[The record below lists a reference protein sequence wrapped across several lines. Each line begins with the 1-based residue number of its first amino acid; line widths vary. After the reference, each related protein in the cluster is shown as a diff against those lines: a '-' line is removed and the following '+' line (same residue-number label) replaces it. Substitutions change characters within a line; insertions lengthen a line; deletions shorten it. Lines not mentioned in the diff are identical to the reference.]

1 MDEKMSVTEFNTL
14 LHNTI
19 VPHTKDKLIEE
30 ISLWLIDTYEDT
42 GTNRLQ
48 SVCAYWKFFNRIRLL
63 LASDVECLTETSPQR
78 TSFVQRFGGLSLLTI
93 AVLAI
98 VIPWLHFGLT
108 LLVCLYAYFLTGVA
122 LFMLFLFH
130 KSTEASR
137 NPLYAE
143 YPFESF
149 ADLLAVRRS
158 VPDFLSKRFPNKPPI
173 PAPSQNR
180 VIRFLWDTKCPAWV
194 DRVGDAFM
202 MFLTSLALLL
212 FLIAFWPLTVL
223 LSFLARDRHMRL
235 VLPHHSTIDSPT

>member
-1 MDEKMSVTEFNTL
+1 MDEKMSAAEFNTL
-14 LHNTI
+14 LHHTI
-19 VPHTKDKLIEE
+19 APHTKDKLIEE
-30 ISLWLIDTYEDT
+30 ISLWLIDTYEDI

-63 LASDVECLTETSPQR
+63 LASDIECLPETPPQR
-78 TSFVQRFGGLSLLTI
+78 TSFVQWFGGLLLLTI

-98 VIPWLHFGLT
+98 VIPWLHFGLAP
-108 LLVCLYAYFLTGVA
+108 LVCLYAYFLTGVV

-130 KSTEASR
+130 KSAEAAR

-202 MFLTSLALLL
+202 TFLTSFALLL
-212 FLIAFWPLTVL
+212 FLIAFWPLAVL
-223 LSFLARDRHMRL
+223 LSFLARDRHTRL
-235 VLPHHSTIDSPT
+235 ALPHHSTIDSPT